1 MRRLYEKVVIPYS
14 ATDDTGTSD
23 GITGLE
29 ELSQGLNNV
38 VDDSNGDD
46 DVGDG
51 TQDQPQNQDQ
61 QQQDTQ
67 QQQQQQMSSKANH
80 AFGQMRTQIKDQQ
93 ELLYKAAQAMGI
105 EYKDMADL
113 TAKLNDEAL
122 TRQATAQNVPKELL
136 ERLNQLEGI
145 ARVSKEQ
152 EYHL

>member
-1 MRRLYEKVVIPYS
+1 MRRLYEKVVIPDS

-23 GITGLE
+23 GITGWE

-113 TAKLNDEAL
+113 TFKLNDEAF
-122 TRQATAQNVPKELL
+122 TR
-136 ERLNQLEGI
+136 
-145 ARVSKEQ
+145 
-152 EYHL
+152 